1 MLLSKF
7 RFYIRDIFNF
17 TQDEALK
24 IYLDF
29 YREKYCEDLAMKK
42 ASRLGYKKFIGYF
55 MHKGAT
61 NWEDCVLSS
70 SENFHEGI
78 AKFFYEKKVG
88 QELNLPK
95 KRNVDY
101 YYHGLIDAENTC
113 KLAAKKRD
121 YSIFHYFM
129 IAFGFSLCNNN
140 DYVSYSA
147 RAGDTRAVKYYWD
160 RAGRVRS
167 WYYADAVHSGNTE
180 LLQYIQRKGIY
191 SAPGAVYEAIDC
203 RNFDMLEYTL
213 NNYDCPK
220 QFINHATDLGYKD
233 VVEFLFSRI
242 EEDGKED
249 KIDLD
254 KYMETSIKHKRQNM
268 IKFFLKKIQEKKRR
282 ERCIIS

>member
-42 ASRLGYKKFIGYF
+42 ASGLGHRKLIGYF

-70 SENFHEGI
+70 SENFHEEI
-78 AKFFYEKKVG
+78 AKFFYEKKMG
-88 QELNLPK
+88 QELNIPK
-95 KRNVDY
+95 KKNVDY
-101 YYHGLIDAENTC
+101 YYHGLIYAENTC
-113 KLAAKKRD
+113 KLAAKKRH
-121 YSIFHYFM
+121 YSAFHYFVM
-129 IAFGFSLCNNN
+129 FLHISANYNPYVEYFG
-140 DYVSYSA
+140 

-180 LLQYIQRKGIY
+180 LLQYIERKGIY
-191 SAPGAVYEAIDC
+191 DGPGAVREAIDC
-203 RNFDMLEYTL
+203 RNFDMLKYTL
-213 NNYDCPK
+213 SCYDCPE
-220 QFINHATDLGYKD
+220 QFINHTTELGYKD
-233 VVEFLFSRI
+233 VVEFLFSWIGERK
-242 EEDGKED
+242 EKED

-268 IKFFLKKIQEKKRR
+268 IRFFLKKIQEKKRR